1 MLAPYDYYQYWR
13 NCDDAMVETL
23 LKRFTMMPMDEVM
36 RLSALQGQEIN
47 EAKKILAFEAT
58 KMCHGEAAAN
68 DAQATAQKV
77 FEQGSVGDDLPS
89 INVAQ
94 TDLEKGLL
102 FVDLFIQCGLAESK
116 GEVKRLIKG
125 GGAKCNDK
133 AVSDIDST
141 LTTHDLTDDG
151 YIKLSS
157 GKKRHALVKT
167 K

>member
-1 MLAPYDYYQYWR
+1 
-13 NCDDAMVETL
+13 
-23 LKRFTMMPMDEVM
+23 MMPMDEVNK
-36 RLSALQGQEIN
+36 LAALQGKEIN

-89 INVAQ
+89 IEVSQ
-94 TDLEKGLL
+94 SELESGLA
-102 FVDLFIQCGLAESK
+102 FVDLFIQCGLATSK

-125 GGAKCNDK
+125 GGAKCNGQ
-133 AVSDIDST
+133 AVNDDELILT
-141 LTTHDLTDDG
+141 LNELTDEG

-157 GKKRHALVKT
+157 GKKRHALVKV